1 MRKLLDA
8 GSDIEEKDSYGGTPL
23 YIAALTGRKAV
34 VRVLLDRGADTEAMS
49 DCGVTP
55 LFAASMKGHDAVA
68 QMLLGSTP
76 LSPSNGQGQISLR
89 KIVEE

>member
-1 MRKLLDA
+1 
-8 GSDIEEKDSYGGTPL
+8 L

-34 VRVLLDRGADTEAMS
+34 VRVLLDRGEDTEAMS

-55 LFAASMKGHDAVA
+55 LFAACMKGHDAVA

-76 LSPSNGQGQISLR
+76 LSPSNGQGQLPLR
-89 KIVEE
+89 TVDEE